1 MFEEMKD
8 ELKDRKLSSLLYMS
22 PEKVLD
28 KKCSK
33 ASDIWSLGII
43 LMTYATNVCPYPV
56 SSNWLLSEAIQKGP
70 SKYALLH
77 FPDDFQDFISKCI
90 AFKEDERETA
100 DNLLNHPFITNF
112 LSRCVEDGL
121 DPSRLR
127 HFTLYETKEDR
138 EKVLAYILDLN
149 IKLEMDRHIEKLRST
164 DLNEEIGSLRVLTKT
179 QLVWLATQLYLDTNN
194 VLDIYAE
201 KMREVNSSI
210 DSTFGRFRKMK
221 LRESVKSG
229 NMELDLG
236 DDDETVRFSKKG
248 ILNSGNTNTNTN
260 TNTNANANT

>member
-1 MFEEMKD
+1 MKD
-8 ELKDRKLSSLLYMS
+8 ELKDTKLSSLLYMS
-22 PEKVLD
+22 PEKGL
-28 KKCSK
+28 KKECSK

-43 LMTYATNVCPYPV
+43 LMTYATNICPYPV
-56 SSNWLLSEAIQKGP
+56 SSHWLLSEAIQKGP

-90 AFKEDERETA
+90 AFKEYERETA

-112 LSRCVEDGL
+112 LSRSVENGL

-164 DLNEEIGSLRVLTKT
+164 DLNEEIGSLTVLTKT
-179 QLVWLATQLYLDTNN
+179 HLVWLATQLYLDTNN

-210 DSTFGRFRKMK
+210 DSTFGRFRKIK
-221 LRESVKSG
+221 LRESVKSE

-236 DDDETVRFSKKG
+236 DDDETVRLNSTKKPQG
-248 ILNSGNTNTNTN
+248 ILNSGNIDTNTNTN
-260 TNTNANANT
+260 TNTNA